1 MNYPKVSIVT
11 PSFNQGNFIEQTILS
26 ILDQEYP
33 NLEYIIIDGGSS
45 DETLD
50 IIKKYENRLTYWVS
64 EKDKGQSD
72 AINKGLA
79 HCTGDIFNWVNSDD
93 FLEPNSLHFIA
104 QEYME
109 QPFTALC
116 GRVNVL
122 DESVLSHVRKPSYLA
137 LTKAETIA
145 DFNINQEGT
154 WWQLDA
160 VKKLE
165 GVNPYFNYV
174 MDLDLW
180 FRALLAYD
188 FGAFRTSEHILS
200 NFRRHPNAKSTQHA
214 SLSAT
219 ENGFIR
225 EQYEIFTAFLPER
238 SSFKSYFALFD
249 LEESGT
255 SVLTYSTNE
264 GLKAQITAHYLFS
277 QLKSAFYEKD
287 HRKTKLL
294 LEAIKGNML
303 PAFEKD
309 VRYIKRSFFF
319 KNIYKSVIT
328 NFNSNI
334 L

>member
-154 WWQLDA
+154 WWSLDA
-160 VKKLE
+160 VKQLR
-165 GVNPYFNYV
+165 GVNTDFKYI

-180 FRALLAYD
+180 IRALLLYD
-188 FGAFRTSEHILS
+188 SSSFRSTGQILS
-200 NFRRHPNAKSTQHA
+200 NFRRHADAKSTQNAH
-214 SLSAT
+214 LSDT
-219 ENGFIR
+219 ENGFII
-225 EQYEIFTAFLPER
+225 EQFELFTALLPN
-238 SSFKSYFALFD
+238 SCSFKSYFSLFNHI
-249 LEESGT
+249 LNEEMKEEIT
-255 SVLTYSTNE
+255 SW
-264 GLKAQITAHYLFS
+264 YLFC
-277 QLKSAFYEKD
+277 QLKKSFYTNQLG
-287 HRKTKLL
+287 KTKLL
-294 LEAIKGNML
+294 FRTLKSFEL
-303 PAFEKD
+303 PNFSKD
-309 VRYIKRSFFF
+309 LRYIRRKLFLKKLFHR
-319 KNIYKSVIT
+319 NI
-328 NFNSNI
+328 
-334 L
+334 